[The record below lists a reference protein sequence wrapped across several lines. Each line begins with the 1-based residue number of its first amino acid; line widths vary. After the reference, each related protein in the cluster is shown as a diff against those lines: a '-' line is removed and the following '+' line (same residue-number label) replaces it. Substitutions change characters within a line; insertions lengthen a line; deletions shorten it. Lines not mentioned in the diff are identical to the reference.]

1 MTTESCPTCKGECC
15 VNKRGSVVEHG
26 SALALHS
33 CPDCDAGLVWTA
45 YTDRAPRPARTA
57 EDERAD
63 LLAYLAY
70 GSTLP
75 FPYPSDT
82 VAVLNAL
89 RDLIGQGMHEGWAK
103 KEKKT

>member
-1 MTTESCPTCKGECC
+1 MTTEPCPTCKGECC

-63 LLAYLAY
+63 LLAYLA
-70 GSTLP
+70 
-75 FPYPSDT
+75 
-82 VAVLNAL
+82 AL
-89 RDLIGQGMHEGWAK
+89 ERAPR
-103 KEKKT
+103 